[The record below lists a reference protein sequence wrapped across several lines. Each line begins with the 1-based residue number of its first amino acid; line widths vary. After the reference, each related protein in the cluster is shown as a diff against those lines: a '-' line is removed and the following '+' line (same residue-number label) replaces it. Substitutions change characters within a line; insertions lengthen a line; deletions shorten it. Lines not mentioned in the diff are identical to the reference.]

1 MAAGRASIAAD
12 WFGKLG
18 YELPRGVNQADFFLD
33 IASGEIST
41 YKINGEDARLH
52 CIACAEKFMEDN
64 PDGFTEGAVLKE
76 SDLGA
81 HLWNAAEVRPAQ
93 GAWCGTKKM
102 HSKKFFSDFWSCVPC
117 HCATS
122 HNVQQTKTAH
132 RALSS

>member
-1 MAAGRASIAAD
+1 MCQSHPGLKTAEREAEVRLWVAAGRASIAAD

-81 HLWNAAEVRPAQ
+81 HLWNAAEVRPARGLDAAQ
-93 GAWCGTKKM
+93 NRCMCKNL
-102 HSKKFFSDFWSCVPC
+102 PC
-117 HCATS
+117 
-122 HNVQQTKTAH
+122 
-132 RALSS
+132 